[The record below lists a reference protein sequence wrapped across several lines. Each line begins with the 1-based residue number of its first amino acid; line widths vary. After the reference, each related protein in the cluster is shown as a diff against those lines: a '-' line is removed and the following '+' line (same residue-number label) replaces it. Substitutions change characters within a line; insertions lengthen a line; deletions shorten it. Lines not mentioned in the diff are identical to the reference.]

1 MTLLPVCCRVFFC
14 GLLAFILSGCFS
26 NLSNELDEQKEPYFL
41 KGKSRVSS
49 MDYRGAVEAFEKA
62 LEVNPRSASAHFELG
77 VLYYQRM
84 QDFAAA
90 IYHFERHLRLR
101 PDSPMGEIVAGH
113 IQACKL
119 ELLKTVPFSLM
130 NQTVEREL
138 TTQNQA
144 LRQELDSIKQQLAH
158 QSNLLAQARRV
169 PPPADGYPDN
179 SGNFSPSERPA
190 PAFPRPAPQERF
202 VPPVNSNPEIA
213 QRPFAPATGPHPG
226 AVRTYRV
233 KPGDT
238 PFSIA
243 RMHGLRHWQELTP
256 LNPGLTDPTKLQA
269 GQVLRIPAAQ
279 P

>member
-1 MTLLPVCCRVFFC
+1 MTLLPVCRRGFICA
-14 GLLAFILSGCFS
+14 LLAFSLGGCFS

-41 KGKSRVSS
+41 KGKSRLSS
-49 MDYRGAVEAFEKA
+49 MDYRGAMEAFEKA

-119 ELLKTVPFSLM
+119 ELLQTVPFSLV

-138 TTQNQA
+138 TKQNLA
-144 LRQELDSIKQQLAH
+144 LRQEMESLKQQLAQ
-158 QSNLLAQARRV
+158 QSTLLAQAQRI
-169 PPPADGYPDN
+169 PPPVEQPSSA
-179 SGNFSPSERPA
+179 NFSPWERPA
-190 PAFPRPAPQERF
+190 PGPARQPAPERP
-202 VPPVNSNPEIA
+202 VLPVNSSLEIA
-213 QRPFAPATGPHPG
+213 QRPFSPAASPSHPG

-233 KPGDT
+233 RPGDT

-269 GQVLRIPAAQ
+269 GQVLRIPPAQ